1 MTATW
6 LHPQPQGLALPCR
19 KQQVLLWAGA
29 AARCPCDTP
38 LQPICISA
46 GKLNPVPLDV
56 ALHEGAQRGWGWC
69 NAVALGMLRC
79 WGYCYV
85 WDAAMLGMQ
94 WCWGYYY
101 VWDAVMLGML

>member
-1 MTATW
+1 M
-6 LHPQPQGLALPCR
+6 LPSTR
-19 KQQVLLWAGA
+19 VLSVDGGGVMLWHWG
-29 AARCPCDTP
+29 CCD
-38 LQPICISA
+38 
-46 GKLNPVPLDV
+46 V
-56 ALHEGAQRGWGWC
+56 
-69 NAVALGMLRC
+69 